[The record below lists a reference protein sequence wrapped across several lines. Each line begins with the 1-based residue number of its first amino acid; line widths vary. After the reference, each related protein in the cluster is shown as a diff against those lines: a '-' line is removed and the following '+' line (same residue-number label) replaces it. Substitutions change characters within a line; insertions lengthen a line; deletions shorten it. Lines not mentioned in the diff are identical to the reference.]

1 MLITRIDI
9 ALYREIARGVRE
21 DKINPYIDD
30 AEALDLKPLLGN
42 SLFYDLV
49 KNAATQKYID
59 LLDAK
64 EFDVNG
70 VTYKHVG
77 LKKILAIFSDARYK
91 LFGSMTDTSFAL
103 VEKNYEGST
112 PVSHTSK
119 SSYYKLNQQ
128 IATQYFAD
136 VALFLDNNKD
146 IYTLWKQGCETR
158 PMGTF
163 RISKIS

>member
-1 MLITRIDI
+1 MLISRTDI
-9 ALYREIARGVRE
+9 ALYREIARGVRQ

-59 LLDAK
+59 LLVPK

-70 VTYKHVG
+70 ITYKHVG

-112 PVSHTSK
+112 PVSQASK

-136 VALFLDNNKD
+136 VALFLDNNKTD
-146 IYTLWKQGCETR
+146 YPLWKQGCGSR
-158 PMGTF
+158 PIGTF
-163 RISKIS
+163 RISKIT

>member
-1 MLITRIDI
+1 MLISRIDI

-30 AEALDLKPLLGN
+30 AEALDLRPLLGN
-42 SLFYDLV
+42 ALFYDLV
-49 KNAATQKYID
+49 KNATNQKYID
-59 LLDAK
+59 LLDPK
-64 EFDVNG
+64 EFDVNE

-77 LKKILAIFSDARYK
+77 LKKILCIFADARYK
-91 LFGSMTDTSFAL
+91 LFGSITDTSFAV
-103 VEKNYEGST
+103 VEKTYNGST
-112 PVSHTSK
+112 PVSQATK
-119 SSYYKLNQQ
+119 TSYYKLNQQ

-146 IYTLWKQGCETR
+146 DYPLWKQGCEAR

-163 RISKIS
+163 RISKIT